1 VTKPKDIGTRFTSD
15 VIAYLRVNGFP
26 QAELRNQAGE
36 HDKGDIVGCLDI
48 AIECKGGHKAE
59 TAGDGLVEAWLAE
72 TETERQNAG
81 ALIGILVMKRAA
93 YGKANAGKWW
103 AVMPG
108 GQYTAL
114 TTHTMP
120 HYWDQI
126 VSPVRLHLASAV
138 ALLRAAGY
146 GDPDA

>member
-1 VTKPKDIGTRFTSD
+1 

-36 HDKGDIVGCLDI
+36 HDKGDIIGCLDV

-59 TAGDGLVEAWLAE
+59 TAGDGLVEKWLAE
-72 TETERQNAG
+72 TEKERVNAG
-81 ALIGILVMKRAA
+81 AQVGILVMKRAA

-108 GQYTAL
+108 GQYGAP
-114 TTHTMP
+114 THTTP
-120 HYWDQI
+120 LRASTA
-126 VSPVRLHLASAV
+126 SPSPPPPGDAV